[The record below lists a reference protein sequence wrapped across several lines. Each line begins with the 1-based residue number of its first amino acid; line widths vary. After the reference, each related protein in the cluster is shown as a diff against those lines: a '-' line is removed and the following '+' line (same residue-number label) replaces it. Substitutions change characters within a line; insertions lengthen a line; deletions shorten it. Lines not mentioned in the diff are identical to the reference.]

1 MVLIVIFFKKIPN
14 KTIHNPLRLG
24 FVSSKK
30 WSEHKGIHRFKKI
43 CEELKGIVVDKSLV
57 IDTKNTNEILSQT
70 DMLNYYNNIDVLII
84 SSISETGPNPLLEAM
99 SCGVPVISNKVGL
112 APTIIKNNVNGI
124 LIDDMENIESY
135 KNNIIELINNK
146 EKYYMLS
153 EKF

>member
-1 MVLIVIFFKKIPN
+1 
-14 KTIHNPLRLG
+14 
-24 FVSSKK
+24 
-30 WSEHKGIHRFKKI
+30 
-43 CEELKGIVVDKSLV
+43 
-57 IDTKNTNEILSQT
+57 
-70 DMLNYYNNIDVLII
+70 MLNYYNNIDVLII

-153 EKF
+153 ENSERDIQNWDWKIKSQGFKKMIDDYLNDI